1 MKLYEYNQAI
11 NDLID
16 EETGEIIDE
25 EKFNE
30 LMLGKEEKI
39 EGLLLWSKELTA
51 EAKAIKEE
59 EKNLADR
66 RKALENKAENI
77 KNFVQYQLEG
87 QKFSTSKVAVTYRK
101 SQAVEITDL
110 SLIPEI
116 YLRHKE
122 PEADKTALKEILK
135 TGEIIDGCEL
145 VDRISM
151 TVK

>member
-1 MKLYEYNQAI
+1 MKLYEIIYAI
-11 NDLID
+11 ESMVD
-16 EETGEIIDE
+16 EETGEIKDLEAFEQLSMEKDE
-25 EKFNE
+25 KVKN
-30 LMLGKEEKI
+30 M
-39 EGLLLWSKELTA
+39 LLWAKNMTS

-66 RKALENKAENI
+66 RKALENKAESL
-77 KNFVQYQLEG
+77 KNYVQHILNGE
-87 QKFSTSKVAVTYRK
+87 KFSCPQVSVSYRK

-151 TVK
+151 TIK